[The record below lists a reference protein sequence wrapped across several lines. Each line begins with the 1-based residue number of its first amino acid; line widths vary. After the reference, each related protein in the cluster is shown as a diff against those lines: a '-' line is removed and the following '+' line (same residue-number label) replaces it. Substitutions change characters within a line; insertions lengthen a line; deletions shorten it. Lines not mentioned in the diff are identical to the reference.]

1 MSSHTLSVLTAAGVA
16 CAAALF
22 AMPSAGAAPPS
33 DGKGYLDS
41 TARCT
46 SPDVAVAF
54 GSTASS
60 RVAICRDTSGQYEYR
75 GVRVSDGARLILP
88 ASPTGAGGFVAKK
101 DGVSYTVTSAALEVT
116 AGDQVLRDEKML
128 DFHGDTGSAAAA
140 APAAPPASAAPTTTA
155 TVAPP
160 IDPLP
165 AEVGGSGRTR

>member
-1 MSSHTLSVLTAAGVA
+1 MPLHKLSVLTVSSAAVIT
-16 CAAALF
+16 CAAVLA
-22 AMPSAGAAPPS
+22 AAPSASAAPPF

-46 SPDVAVAF
+46 SPATAVVF

-60 RVAICRDTSGQYEYR
+60 RVAICRDSDGSYEYR
-75 GVRVSDGARLILP
+75 GVRVRDGARLILP
-88 ASPTGAGGFVAKK
+88 ASAAAGGGFVATS
-101 DGVSYTVTSAALEVT
+101 DGVSYTVSSSGLEVA
-116 AGDQVLRDEKML
+116 AGSKVIRDEPML

-140 APAAPPASAAPTTTA
+140 PPTAAAAPAPTA
-155 TVAPP
+155 APP